1 MATAAPAIITRNT
14 FTLTDKLKFQQ
25 RCIRER
31 QYTRIG
37 PLTTIV
43 LERQLPTAGISQS
56 KPRWQNAEQEKVF
69 NRDKNFSPPFS
80 EWQAANWVLLTL
92 DWLTHTKAP
101 RLAVSADRNDLLL
114 PMGLTP
120 LPSIPDPLWTPKK
133 AGDIAPRVEQK
144 LESRACGRIRD
155 RISGKW
161 FLVFQPLTELMVLC
175 GKGQDS
181 GFGRIKCV
189 TDPATRLHPSLLIN
203 PDPMDRFGNLE
214 AYFASGAFQAGY

>member
-1 MATAAPAIITRNT
+1 MAAAPAIITRNT
-14 FTLTDKLKFQQ
+14 FTLTDKLKIQQQ
-25 RCIRER
+25 RIRDK
-31 QYTRIG
+31 QYVRVG

-43 LERQLPTAGISQS
+43 IERQLPTAGISQS
-56 KPRWQNAEQEKVF
+56 KPRWQNREQEKIF
-69 NRDKNFSPPFS
+69 NRDKNFAAPFS
-80 EWQAANWVLLTL
+80 QWQMENWVLLTL

-101 RLAVSADRNDLLL
+101 QLAVSADRNDLLL

-133 AGDIAPRVEQK
+133 GGDIAPRVEQK
-144 LESRACGRIRD
+144 LESRACGRIQD

-175 GKGQDS
+175 GKGKDS
-181 GFGRIKCV
+181 GFGRIRCV